1 MLHDTMGSQSAKS
14 RLWGTE
20 YIRLNFLH
28 MLVEKNEKEREKETW
43 KLYIKRFIQTNC
55 NVMHRIWILI

>member
-14 RLWGTE
+14 RLCGTE

-28 MLVEKNEKEREKETW
+28 MLVEKNEKEREKED
-43 KLYIKRFIQTNC
+43 FTNTRYLLK
-55 NVMHRIWILI
+55 V